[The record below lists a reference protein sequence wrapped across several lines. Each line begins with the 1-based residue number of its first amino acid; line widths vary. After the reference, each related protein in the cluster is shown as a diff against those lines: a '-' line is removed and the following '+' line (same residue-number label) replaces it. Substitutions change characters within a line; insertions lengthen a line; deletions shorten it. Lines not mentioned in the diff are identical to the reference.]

1 MRPLHAGHGKV
12 DSPNLAHRRV
22 FRGVRRAQPL
32 ERNSERYILSNK
44 KSPRVVKSEILK
56 ISLEM
61 RARIPIRRVEQRSL
75 DWVGNPNLAHWAILE
90 TGRRYKNF
98 KNSLGKFLRFLRV
111 VKSEIFE
118 KMLCELRGTQSF
130 PNIWDSLINLEK
142 NEVSSLIVYKE
153 ARNCDWRNLR
163 FYYPQDYSEP
173 ADPRFSG
180 RETFIFMEICSSG
193 PS

>member
-1 MRPLHAGHGKV
+1 M
-12 DSPNLAHRRV
+12 
-22 FRGVRRAQPL
+22 RRAQPL

-98 KNSLGKFLRFLRV
+98 KNSLGKLLRFLRV
-111 VKSEIFE
+111 LKSEIFGKNVSGAQE
-118 KMLCELRGTQSF
+118 NPKTW
-130 PNIWDSLINLEK
+130 NVWDSLRRSWDSLR
-142 NEVSSLIVYKE
+142 NELVQLFFFWD
-153 ARNCDWRNLR
+153 CDWRNLR